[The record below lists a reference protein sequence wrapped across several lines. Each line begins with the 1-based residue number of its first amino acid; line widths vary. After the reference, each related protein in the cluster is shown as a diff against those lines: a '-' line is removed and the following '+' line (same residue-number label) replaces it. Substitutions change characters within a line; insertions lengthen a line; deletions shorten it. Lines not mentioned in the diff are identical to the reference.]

1 MKKLNLLALV
11 TLFIC
16 GNASAITPE
25 SCKKST
31 AIIQNKMAKLNSY
44 APFDVNQDGEADHSD
59 IYEWRK
65 LFDFADVNSD
75 GIVTDADAKVIQKAI
90 SQKAK
95 YVLKHDVNVDNR
107 VNMDDVFFVQRTIG
121 KMEKKNSP
129 YDINKDGF
137 LSDVDQLIL
146 ETVIPVIVKYEK
158 SLDTNKD
165 GKISFQ
171 DAKN

>member
-11 TLFIC
+11 MLFIC

-25 SCKKST
+25 SCKKSSE
-31 AIIQNKMAKLNSY
+31 IIIHKKTKLITY

-75 GIVTDADAKVIQKAI
+75 GIVTDKDAEEIQNAI
-90 SQKAK
+90 VKKAK
-95 YVLKHDVNVDNR
+95 YALKHDVNVDNR
-107 VNMDDVFFVQRTIG
+107 VNMDDVIFVQRTIG
-121 KMEKKNSP
+121 KMKKKNSP
-129 YDINKDGF
+129 YDINKDGL

-146 ETVIPVIVKYEK
+146 ESVIPVIVKYEK
-158 SLDTNKD
+158 SFGTK
-165 GKISFQ
+165 
-171 DAKN
+171 